1 MSTWKILCCV
11 SAVVA
16 LGLTV
21 IAQPIEIDSDTIC
34 ASVEANPTQYLVQHS
49 TDCTKYYQCQKSTL
63 GWIAHPMECPPNT
76 AFVPEIMACDYKQ
89 NVPRC
94 EKEVD
99 ELAELLKEELAKGQ
113 SEAERKEEFSLG
125 DKNGD
130 GSLSPAEVAALSE
143 SFGLKVQGPA
153 LVDVFSEMDSD
164 SSGAIDLSEYYAYW
178 TSESSSQT
186 EEEDKLEF
194 TIADENQDGSL
205 SLTELKK
212 FMELYGVTLEIP
224 QQYKQQ
230 LSAAQV
236 FSALFSIAD
245 SDGNDAIDFS
255 EFRNL

>member
-1 MSTWKILCCV
+1 MEGC
-11 SAVVA
+11 AVNSFISKNVA
-16 LGLTV
+16 
-21 IAQPIEIDSDTIC
+21 
-34 ASVEANPTQYLVQHS
+34 
-49 TDCTKYYQCQKSTL
+49 
-63 GWIAHPMECPPNT
+63 
-76 AFVPEIMACDYKQ
+76 
-89 NVPRC
+89 
-94 EKEVD
+94 EVD
-99 ELAELLKEELAKGQ
+99 ELADLLKEEPAKGQ